1 MDSQPD
7 NADAWAARAS
17 RAVRAGSREAL
28 AEMYD
33 RCADGVVATVR
44 RVTRRD
50 ESFALDCMQ
59 EMFMRLA
66 ANPPVVDTHAAL
78 MAWMRL
84 TALNV
89 ARNALLSESR
99 RRRREDGVR
108 RKEAIAAGEANGA
121 VGVSAAERA
130 HDACGHADDLEV
142 DLESVLAGLDTE
154 ERALLRL
161 RHVERMGIASIANAV
176 GASPRAVESAL
187 RRLVA
192 RLREGGAR

>member
-1 MDSQPD
+1 MAADPD
-7 NADAWAARAS
+7 NDDAWAARAS
-17 RAVRAGSREAL
+17 RAVRAGSRDAL

-33 RCADGVVATVR
+33 RCADQVVATVR
-44 RVTRRD
+44 RITRRD

-59 EMFMRLA
+59 EMFMKLA

-84 TALNV
+84 AALNA

-99 RRRREDGVR
+99 RRRREDAVR
-108 RKEAIAAGEANGA
+108 RHETHGADEAGGRDR
-121 VGVSAAERA
+121 G
-130 HDACGHADDLEV
+130 HDREHALDHELDHE
-142 DLESVLAGLDTE
+142 LESALAGLDSE

-161 RHVERMGIASIANAV
+161 RHVERMGIASIARAV
-176 GASPRAVESAL
+176 GATPRAVESTL
-187 RRLVA
+187 RRLMA